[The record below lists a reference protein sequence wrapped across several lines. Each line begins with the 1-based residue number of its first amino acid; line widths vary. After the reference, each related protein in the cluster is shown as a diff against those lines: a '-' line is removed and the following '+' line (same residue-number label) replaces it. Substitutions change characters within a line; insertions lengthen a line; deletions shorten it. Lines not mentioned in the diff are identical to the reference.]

1 MGKLWKRGKFRK
13 GKVNKTYGSVPKKT
27 GTKIYGRTEGV
38 RRDESDTANP
48 MVGKQHNILL

>member
-27 GTKIYGRTEGV
+27 GTKIYGR
-38 RRDESDTANP
+38 DELDTTIP
-48 MVGKQHNILL
+48 IVGKQHITLL